1 MFHLFLK
8 KLWLFL
14 CIIAA
19 CYEVQAQSA
28 VEMQVETSAASGRK
42 NLIDITVALKNTSE
56 NTFNGFLKITTPQ
69 GFKSISGSEIEVHL
83 KPNEQIYIP
92 LKIIKG
98 NTATAGRVAIEVELL
113 NDNKQSIAKNT
124 VEEQVEENN
133 LMSLQA
139 VSPTVF
145 LTNATDSLSVKV
157 NVSNLGNKPQQVFVV
172 FSIPQLTNE
181 NGFFEQ
187 MAVLD
192 VRKDTVFDFKFWV
205 TKSLLEKS
213 QFTVNVAAM
222 RSSEKI
228 LFGNLAI
235 NVQNVSSV
243 KRYEDIQSAAYSQY
257 YQKNTITTSYRT
269 SGKNSNVYQLMG
281 SGDVDLPAG
290 YLSVNANIFK
300 ADSQN
305 QPLISNTH
313 LAYRLDNHQLKIGNL
328 SQPLEMP
335 LFGRGIEF
343 ETADKNLNNRFQVG
357 FIDENFNLIEQNAFL
372 NRGYGLYALGTFGAN
387 NPSNQKSF
395 NYVFKEDKIEAVKH
409 HVVGIE
415 KAQFINNNWNFRL
428 KAHGGFSYYE
438 RINRNQPSYA
448 LETQYNGSIKTT
460 RLSGNYYFSSDYF
473 PGNRRGVVQL
483 QQNFIKS
490 LKRERT
496 LFANIFYSDF
506 APESYTYQFNMK
518 TTNFRL
524 DTGITFPR
532 AKSIGKAFGFQYF
545 KETGDTFSWL
555 LPSGFLSMEA
565 FRITENFNWLSPN
578 QKHSIIL
585 GIEEGLIKIS
595 DKEKVYPQFKLNS
608 IYSFKGFNA
617 SATYQHGTFFLSE
630 YTSLLLLNK
639 NQNDFKRLSISV
651 ATDHKFFSNKLLLR
665 GGAAFLNDFVSGETP
680 SAFLNV
686 NYFPTDTYRIY
697 LNSSWSRYSNTTFFQ
712 NNTQFIVEA
721 GFSMNL
727 GGKAA
732 SPGRKGTLTVHA
744 FYDKNSNNVFDEDDE
759 PAPDFLL
766 TIDKTTFRT
775 NAGGTIQYKNIP
787 FGTYRLQP
795 VFQNGWFAES
805 TNCIINTYSNEVAI
819 PLQQNGTLK
828 GKITYQY
835 DEKLVK
841 NFDFKTGGIVFT
853 ISKNGQ
859 FIQRVVTNDE
869 GDFVAF
875 LPTGSYEIM
884 LDTNSL
890 SENTFCTQKTQ
901 KITIQSGKITS
912 IPDFVIQV
920 QQKQIKVKKF
930 GG

>member
-1 MFHLFLK
+1 MFQLFLK
-8 KLWLFL
+8 RLCLFL
-14 CIIAA
+14 CIVAA

-28 VEMQVETSAASGRK
+28 VEMQLETSAAAGRK
-42 NLIDITVALKNTSE
+42 NIIDVTVALKNPSE
-56 NTFNGFLKITTPQ
+56 NTFDGFLKITTPQ
-69 GFKSISGSEIEVHL
+69 GFKNISGSEIEVQL
-83 KPNEQIYIP
+83 KPNQQIYIP

-98 NTATAGRVAIEVELL
+98 NTATAGTANIEVELL
-113 NDNKQSIAKNT
+113 NNNKQTVAKKAI
-124 VEEQVEENN
+124 EEQVEENN
-133 LMSLQA
+133 AMSLQA
-139 VSPTVF
+139 VSPTIF
-145 LTNATDSLSVKV
+145 LTNANDSLSVKV
-157 NVSNLGNKPQQVFVV
+157 QVSNLGNKPQQVFVV
-172 FSIPQLTNE
+172 FSIPQLTSE

-187 MAVLD
+187 TAVLD
-192 VRKDTVFDFKFWV
+192 VRKDSVFDFKFWV
-205 TKSLLEKS
+205 EKSLLEKS

-269 SGKNSNVYQLMG
+269 TGKNSNVYQVMG

-290 YLSVNANIFK
+290 YLSVNGNIYK
-300 ADSQN
+300 ADGQN

-335 LFGRGIEF
+335 LFGRGIQF
-343 ETADKNLNNRFQVG
+343 ETADKNLNNRFQAG

-372 NRGYGLYALGTFGAN
+372 KRGYGVYALGTFGAN

-409 HVVGIE
+409 HVLGIE
-415 KAQFINNNWNFRL
+415 KAQFLNKDWSFRL

-438 RINRNQPSYA
+438 KINKNQPSFA
-448 LETQYNGSIKTT
+448 FETQYNGSIKNI
-460 RLSGNYYFSSDYF
+460 RLSGNYYVSSDYF

-483 QQNFIKS
+483 QQNFMKS

-496 LFANIFYSDF
+496 LFANVFYADF
-506 APESYTYQFNMK
+506 APESYTYRFNMK

-532 AKSIGKAFGFQYF
+532 VKAIGKAFGVQYF
-545 KETGDTFSWL
+545 KETGNTFSWL
-555 LPSGFLSMEA
+555 LSSGFLAMEA

-578 QKHSIIL
+578 QKHSVIL

-595 DKEKVYPQFKLNS
+595 DKEKLYPQFKLNS

-630 YTSLLLLNK
+630 YTSLMLLNK

-665 GGAAFLNDFVSGETP
+665 GGAAFLNDFVSGKTP
-680 SAFLNV
+680 SVFLNA
-686 NYFPTDTYRIY
+686 NYAPKDTYRFF
-697 LNSSWSRYSNTTFFQ
+697 LNSSWSRYSNNTFFQ
-712 NNTQFIVEA
+712 SNTQFIVEA

-732 SPGRKGTLTVHA
+732 SAGRKGSLTVHT

-759 PAPDFLL
+759 PAADFLL
-766 TIDKTTFRT
+766 TIDKTTFKT
-775 NAGGTIQYKNIP
+775 NGNGIIQYKNIP
-787 FGTYRLQP
+787 FGTYKLQP

-805 TNCIINTYSNEVAI
+805 TNCVINNYNNEVAI

-828 GKITYQY
+828 GRIKYQY

-841 NFDFKTGGIVFT
+841 NFELKTGGIICIIT
-853 ISKNGQ
+853 KNGQ

-875 LPTGSYEIM
+875 LPTGSYEIT

-890 SENTFCTQKTQ
+890 SENTFCTQKTLNA
-901 KITIQSGKITS
+901 TIISGKITN